1 PKGGSALK
9 RLQTIFFFL
18 ILFVVMAYGCSSFS
32 SNGER
37 MIRGMN
43 FDFSGN
49 LPLTFRVSSQPNGKT
64 LIAYFLYQ
72 NVDCYF
78 LGVNQRGHFCTFQM
92 VPNRYASRT
101 QGKTDLSLFS
111 FWEDALKNLPD
122 YSEFEEILSTRRLK
136 CEAGWS
142 LHSLMADAF
151 GNTYILEAGE
161 KDNLIT
167 RQEQSAI
174 ALTNFYLY
182 EYLQIPPRKIGSG
195 FERYNSI
202 LKKISEIGEIANID
216 DAFDVLETALQT
228 GEVRSELIAVFNA
241 SEPVLYIA
249 LDADLSKIW
258 KVDFLNETV
267 CDYRGFESPFF
278 LDFSRT
284 HQFSEK
290 ELSPLFEKK

>member
-1 PKGGSALK
+1 MG
-9 RLQTIFFFL
+9 
-18 ILFVVMAYGCSSFS
+18 YGCSSFS
-32 SNGER
+32 RNGER

-43 FDFSGN
+43 FDFSGKP
-49 LPLTFRVSSQPNGKT
+49 PLTFRVSSQPNGKT

-92 VPNRYASRT
+92 VPNRYGSRT

-182 EYLQIPPRKIGSG
+182 DYLQIPPRKIGSG

-228 GEVRSELIAVFNA
+228 GEVRSELIAVFDT

-278 LDFSRT
+278 LDFSQT
-284 HQFSEK
+284 HQFSDI
-290 ELSPLFEKK
+290 ELDLFDIAPNAQ

>member
-1 PKGGSALK
+1 MK
-9 RLQTIFFFL
+9 RLQTVFICM
-18 ILFVVMAYGCSSFS
+18 ILFVAFVFACSSFS

-182 EYLQIPPRKIGSG
+182 DYLQIPPRKIGSG

-278 LDFSRT
+278 LDFSQT

-290 ELSPLFEKK
+290 ELSSLFDKK

>member
-1 PKGGSALK
+1 M
-9 RLQTIFFFL
+9 
-18 ILFVVMAYGCSSFS
+18 ILFVAFVFACSSFS

-64 LIAYFLYQ
+64 VIAYFLYQ

-92 VPNRYASRT
+92 VPNRYGSRT
-101 QGKTDLSLFS
+101 PGKTDLSLFS

-182 EYLQIPPRKIGSG
+182 DYLQIPPRKIGSG

-202 LKKISEIGEIANID
+202 LKKISEIGEIVNID

-228 GEVRSELIAVFNA
+228 GEVRSELIAVFDA

-290 ELSPLFEKK
+290 ELSSLFDKK

>member
-1 PKGGSALK
+1 MK
-9 RLQTIFFFL
+9 RLQTVFICM
-18 ILFVVMAYGCSSFS
+18 ILFVAFVFACSSFS

-43 FDFSGN
+43 FDFSGKP
-49 LPLTFRVSSQPNGKT
+49 PLTFRVSSQPNGKT

-92 VPNRYASRT
+92 VPNRYGSRT

-182 EYLQIPPRKIGSG
+182 DYLQIPPRKIGSG

-228 GEVRSELIAVFNA
+228 GEVRSELIAVFDA

-278 LDFSRT
+278 LDFSQT

-290 ELSPLFEKK
+290 ELSSLFDKK

>member
-1 PKGGSALK
+1 MG
-9 RLQTIFFFL
+9 
-18 ILFVVMAYGCSSFS
+18 YGCSSFS

-43 FDFSGN
+43 FDFSGKP
-49 LPLTFRVSSQPNGKT
+49 PLTFRVSSQPNGKT
-64 LIAYFLYQ
+64 LIVYFQYQ
-72 NVDCYF
+72 GSDCYF
-78 LGVNQRGHFCTFQM
+78 LGVNQRGNFCTFQM
-92 VPNRYASRT
+92 VPNQYASRT
-101 QGKTDLSLFS
+101 PGKTDLSLFS

-136 CEAGWS
+136 CEGGWS

-151 GNTYILEAGE
+151 GNTYILETGE

-182 EYLQIPPRKIGSG
+182 DYLQIPPRKIGSG

-202 LKKISEIGEIANID
+202 LNKIAEIGKITSID

-228 GEVRSELIAVFNA
+228 GEVRSELTAVFDT

-258 KVDFLNETV
+258 KVDFSNETV
-267 CDYRGFESPFF
+267 RDYRGFESPFF
-278 LDFSRT
+278 LDFSQT
-284 HQFSEK
+284 HQFTDK
-290 ELSPLFEKK
+290 ELDLFDIAPNAQ

>member
-1 PKGGSALK
+1 M
-9 RLQTIFFFL
+9 
-18 ILFVVMAYGCSSFS
+18 ILFVAFVFACSSFS

-182 EYLQIPPRKIGSG
+182 DYLQIPPRKIGSG

-228 GEVRSELIAVFNA
+228 GEVRSELIAVFDA

-278 LDFSRT
+278 LDFSQT
-284 HQFSEK
+284 HQFTDK
-290 ELSPLFEKK
+290 ELDLFDIAPNAQ

>member
-1 PKGGSALK
+1 M
-9 RLQTIFFFL
+9 
-18 ILFVVMAYGCSSFS
+18 ILFVAFVFACSSFS

-182 EYLQIPPRKIGSG
+182 DYLQIPPRKIGSG

-278 LDFSRT
+278 LDFSQT
-284 HQFSEK
+284 HQFTDI
-290 ELSPLFEKK
+290 ELDLFDIAPNAQ

>member
-1 PKGGSALK
+1 
-9 RLQTIFFFL
+9 
-18 ILFVVMAYGCSSFS
+18 
-32 SNGER
+32 NGER

-43 FDFSGN
+43 FDFSGKP
-49 LPLTFRVSSQPNGKT
+49 PLTFRVSSQPNGKT

-92 VPNRYASRT
+92 VPNRYGSRT

-167 RQEQSAI
+167 RQEQSSI

-202 LKKISEIGEIANID
+202 LNKIAEIGKITNID

-278 LDFSRT
+278 LDFSQT

-290 ELSPLFEKK
+290 ELSSLFDKK

>member
-1 PKGGSALK
+1 M
-9 RLQTIFFFL
+9 
-18 ILFVVMAYGCSSFS
+18 ILFVAFVFACSSFS

-182 EYLQIPPRKIGSG
+182 DYLQIPPRKIGSG

-278 LDFSRT
+278 LDFSQT

>member
-1 PKGGSALK
+1 M
-9 RLQTIFFFL
+9 
-18 ILFVVMAYGCSSFS
+18 ILFVAFVFACSSFS

-64 LIAYFLYQ
+64 VIAYFLYQ

-182 EYLQIPPRKIGSG
+182 DYLQIPPRKIGSG

-278 LDFSRT
+278 LDFSQT

-290 ELSPLFEKK
+290 ELSSLFDKK

>member
-1 PKGGSALK
+1 
-9 RLQTIFFFL
+9 
-18 ILFVVMAYGCSSFS
+18 MAYGCSSFS

-278 LDFSRT
+278 LDFSQT

>member
-1 PKGGSALK
+1 M
-9 RLQTIFFFL
+9 
-18 ILFVVMAYGCSSFS
+18 ILFVAFVFACSSFS

-182 EYLQIPPRKIGSG
+182 DYLQIPPRKIGSG

-278 LDFSRT
+278 LDFSQT

-290 ELSPLFEKK
+290 ELSSLFDKK

>member
-1 PKGGSALK
+1 
-9 RLQTIFFFL
+9 
-18 ILFVVMAYGCSSFS
+18 MAYGCSSFS

-43 FDFSGN
+43 FDFSGKP
-49 LPLTFRVSSQPNGKT
+49 PLTFRVSSQPNGKT